1 MREKLFANGK
11 WYYSL
16 PILTVGLFAWV
27 PFLHA
32 AAKTHRAE
40 PRKLAII
47 YGVVAVVLASLST
60 LTQSDAEVPFGPNL
74 STLVTLLIITS
85 VAYACYRLHPLRVA
99 VYGLDDPPEV
109 APTASQQAVAL
120 ALGDRGH
127 RDEARKL
134 ASSDPALARD
144 LHIGRP
150 DLPHTFEDG
159 GLVDLNAVS
168 AEIIAAGCGVS
179 QDLAGRIVDF
189 RKSWGGHFSTI
200 EEALAYV
207 DMSEAEA
214 ALLRDRG
221 ICMPA

>member
-99 VYGLDDPPEV
+99 VYGLDDPHEV

-120 ALGDRGH
+120 ALGDRATVTRPGSLP
-127 RDEARKL
+127 RVTRPWLEIFTSVARTCRTRSRTV
-134 ASSDPALARD
+134 AWS
-144 LHIGRP
+144 I
-150 DLPHTFEDG
+150 
-159 GLVDLNAVS
+159 
-168 AEIIAAGCGVS
+168 
-179 QDLAGRIVDF
+179 
-189 RKSWGGHFSTI
+189 
-200 EEALAYV
+200 
-207 DMSEAEA
+207 
-214 ALLRDRG
+214 
-221 ICMPA
+221 